1 MAKKYS
7 EMDVGEKKAWLR
19 HWRIFSIVMF
29 VMAGLF
35 FVGGIVWVVIDKV
48 KFDRFNWTWILIV
61 VLAVILVVTAIT
73 MRVMLRKEIEKYGPE
88 DERRKLQEKK
98 NKKKK

>member
-7 EMDVGEKKAWLR
+7 EMGVSEKKAWLR

-61 VLAVILVVTAIT
+61 VLAVTLVITAIT